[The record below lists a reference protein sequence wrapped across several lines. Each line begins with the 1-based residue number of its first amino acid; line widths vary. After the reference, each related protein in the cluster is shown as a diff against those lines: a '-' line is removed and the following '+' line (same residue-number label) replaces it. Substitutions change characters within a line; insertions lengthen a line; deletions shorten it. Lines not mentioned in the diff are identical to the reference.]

1 LRTWHM
7 TSASRLIGEFS
18 IGSLAMTCGCG
29 AVLGQASA
37 SRSDRCTAEDR
48 EANTYKVVGYLRL
61 RVCILTGCGD
71 NIR

>member
-1 LRTWHM
+1 
-7 TSASRLIGEFS
+7 
-18 IGSLAMTCGCG
+18 MTCGCG